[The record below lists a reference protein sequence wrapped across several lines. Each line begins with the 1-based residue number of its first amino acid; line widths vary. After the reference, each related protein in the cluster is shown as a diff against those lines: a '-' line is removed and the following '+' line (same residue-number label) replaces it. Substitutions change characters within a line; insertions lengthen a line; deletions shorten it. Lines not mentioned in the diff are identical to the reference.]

1 MIGLLRLYNKMVRA
15 NFPTG
20 LVLTDDV
27 GQPTL
32 VEERIPARYARLIG
46 RAAASVIFIAIAWAA
61 FASIDEVSVAT
72 GALIP
77 QGFEQTIQH
86 LEGGI
91 VQEIHV
97 REGDIIERGATLLT
111 LRDASTLEDGE
122 TLERQRM
129 DLKGQL
135 ETQRALALQRNPDF
149 SFIPDD
155 FAMERMNNLNA
166 HNAAMFSLTAQR
178 REYDSQISEVHFL
191 LDAVR
196 AQLAGAREEQSHA
209 ITEEKRYKTLFSK
222 GVVTE
227 VQYTE
232 KRRLRLR
239 ADAELAALLGREGA
253 AIARSEEVERQKAS
267 FEAAQQAALAQRIL
281 EIEGALTT
289 LEGTIRK
296 KDGRRQRLNVKA
308 PIRGVVKS
316 LEVKGAGAVV
326 DPGEVLAVLV
336 PLDKPLLAETR
347 VPARQVG
354 YLKTGQTA
362 HVKVSAFDYTRYGWL
377 PGRIESIS
385 PSSFQSTDG
394 RSFYL
399 VRLELDT
406 QRLDK
411 APSALLLPGMEVTA
425 DIITGQK
432 TALQYLLTPLQR
444 TLTSAFG
451 ER

>member
-1 MIGLLRLYNKMVRA
+1 MIGVLRLYRKMVRA
-15 NFPTG
+15 NFPSG
-20 LVLTDDV
+20 LVLADDV
-27 GQPTL
+27 GRPAL
-32 VEERIPARYARLIG
+32 VEERIPARYARLVG
-46 RAAASVIFIAIAWAA
+46 RAAASAVFVAIAWAA

-77 QGFEQTIQH
+77 QDFEQTLQH

-91 VQEIHV
+91 VQDIHV
-97 REGDIIERGATLLT
+97 REGDVIEKDTILLT

-135 ETQRALALQRNPDF
+135 ETQRALADQRDPDF
-149 SFIPDD
+149 TFISNN
-155 FAMERMNNLNA
+155 FAMERINNLNA
-166 HNAAMFSLTAQR
+166 YNAAMFSLMAQR
-178 REYDSQISEVHFL
+178 REFDSQISEARFS

-196 AQLAGAREEQSHA
+196 AQLTGAREEQSHA
-209 ITEEKRYKTLFSK
+209 IKEEQRYRKLFTK

-227 VQYTE
+227 VQYAE

-253 AIARSEEVERQKAS
+253 AIARSEEVEHQKAS
-267 FEAAQQAALAQRIL
+267 FEAAQKAVIAQRVL
-281 EIEGALTT
+281 EIEAALTA

-296 KDGRRQRLNVKA
+296 KNGRRQRLSVKA

-316 LEVKGAGAVV
+316 LQVKGAGAVV
-326 DPGEVLAVLV
+326 EPGEDLAVIV
-336 PLDKPLLAETR
+336 PLDKPLLAETK

-377 PGRIESIS
+377 DGHIKSIS

-394 RSFYL
+394 RSYYL
-399 VRLELDT
+399 VRLQLEN
-406 QRLDK
+406 QRLKK
-411 APSALLLPGMEVTA
+411 APGALLLPGMEVTA